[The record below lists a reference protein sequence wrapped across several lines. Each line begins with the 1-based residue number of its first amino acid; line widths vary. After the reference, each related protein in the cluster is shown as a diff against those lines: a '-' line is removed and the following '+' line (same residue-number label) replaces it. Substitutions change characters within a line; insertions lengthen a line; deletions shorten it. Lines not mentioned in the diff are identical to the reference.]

1 MDQQQVQQTA
11 GNQQQFMQQP
21 PFVISTKDLMY
32 LEDMMS
38 WNLNVIKKVNYF
50 AQHVKDQEIQNRLHQ
65 MCQMHENHYQKLLN
79 HMHQHL
85 QTTQQQQ
92 MPGGGMQS

>member
-1 MDQQQVQQTA
+1 MPQQPQQQSAATGQQY
-11 GNQQQFMQQP
+11 MPQP
-21 PFVISTKDLMY
+21 PFVISTKDLLY

-38 WNLNVIKKVNYF
+38 WNLNTIKKVHFF
-50 AQHVKDQEIQNRLHQ
+50 AQQVQDPEIKNKMHQ

-85 QTTQQQQ
+85 QTANQTTT
-92 MPGGGMQS
+92 GGMQS

>member
-1 MDQQQVQQTA
+1 MDQQHQSQEV
-11 GNQQQFMQQP
+11 GNQQLFMQQP

-38 WNLNVIKKVNYF
+38 WNLNVVKKANFF
-50 AQHVKDQEIQNRLHQ
+50 AGQVQDQEIKNKLYE

-92 MPGGGMQS
+92 ISTGGMQS

>member
-1 MDQQQVQQTA
+1 MDQQQQQQSA
-11 GNQQQFMQQP
+11 AVNQQYMQQP

-38 WNLNVIKKVNYF
+38 WNLNVIKKVHFF
-50 AQHVKDQEIQNRLHQ
+50 AQQVQDQEIKNH
-65 MCQMHENHYQKLLN
+65 MHKICQMHENHYQKLLN

-85 QTTQQQQ
+85 QTSQQ
-92 MPGGGMQS
+92 MSSGGMQS